1 MTIEKAQEARANA
14 HLDRVLRHNGVLKTA
29 RAMVT
34 ELVNQGRTAKVKTYE
49 WKDKERTAYVL
60 EDEAEG
66 IFVELSKTQYLYALE
81 LIAQREAEPQPIQEA
96 EPRPIQE
103 EVKPGHDIGE
113 GMTAWPVIVAT
124 LREALALLRGGMS
137 VPQVKNFVSVKLNPD
152 NQEGPLTT
160 WDINMLKT
168 LAYVSP
174 DNFKT
179 RLQYTRRLSVEL
191 KDAEEQLA
199 KMQARNPEES
209 RENNMKALKP
219 FTVVLSESDD
229 ASSISVRQVTAA
241 DEEAAVLAAKK
252 EWYADQTCGWDDEYL
267 EDYPFHPGNWDDIA
281 VVAAATASPD
291 TGAAPAPV
299 IEEYRTAVLSTAH
312 MMESDYQILTDNAA
326 QVGSDD
332 GIFWIHD
339 TQAGAIL
346 RFEASCH
353 TAAEDLAS
361 LGASR
366 LLIDTISRLEKLGYQ
381 AAHFDRDADRVTDW
395 PVDPQYA
402 DENE

>member
-81 LIAQREAEPQPIQEA
+81 LIAQREAEPQPT
-96 EPRPIQE
+96 PE

-113 GMTAWPVIVAT
+113 EMTVWPVIVAT
-124 LREALALLRGGMS
+124 LRDALSLLRGGMS

-191 KDAEEQLA
+191 KDAEDQLA
-199 KMQARNPEES
+199 KMQARKVEEPQ
-209 RENNMKALKP
+209 ENNMKTLKP
-219 FTVVLSESDD
+219 FVVVLSESDD
-229 ASSISVRQVTAA
+229 ASCISVHQVMAA

-252 EWYADQTCGWDDEYL
+252 EWYADQTCGWEDLGL
-267 EDYPFHPGNWDDIA
+267 EDYPFHPGNYDLIA
-281 VVAAATASPD
+281 VVATVTASPD
-291 TGAAPAPV
+291 TGAASAPV

-332 GIFWIHD
+332 GLFWIHD

-346 RFEASCH
+346 RFEAACY
-353 TAAEDLAS
+353 AAADELAS

-366 LLIDTISRLEKLGYQ
+366 LLIDTILRLEKLGYQ
-381 AAHFDRDADRVTDW
+381 AAHFDRDADMVTGW